1 MKTTRFS
8 IEKKQLCADCALA
21 LRRFIGGMDG
31 VESVDEEQGKIAV
44 KYDETAVDEEKLFEI
59 AKDSIEKLGY
69 KIAESDEQAAP

>member
-8 IEKKQLCADCALA
+8 VEKKQLCADCARA

-44 KYDETAVDEEKLFEI
+44 KYDETAIDEEKLLEVT
-59 AKDSIEKLGY
+59 KDSLEKLGY
-69 KIAESDEQAAP
+69 RVTESD